1 MSLKLEV
8 FLITWLLMSPYKNYD
23 FFALISRTF
32 YEHFRAVFLLSCL
45 CSMMHNCTLHSR
57 QKSLKN
63 MKYVI
68 EKNVLLILTNPS
80 YLDKPFLPWQALR
93 TFTDPSYFDKHC
105 IPWQTLHTLTVPS
118 YLDKSFIIWQTL
130 HTLTNPSYFDR
141 PFIPWQI
148 LHTLTN
154 PSIPLKPIHTFKN
167 HSYID
172 NPFLSW
178 QSILLRVCPQKQFAP
193 SILCVRKWDIF
204 S

>member
-1 MSLKLEV
+1 MTSMHWSSEPFTSIFAPFFFFPVYAVWCTIAHCTVGKNHLKIWNMSLKKMF
-8 FLITWLLMSPYKNYD
+8 FLSW
-23 FFALISRTF
+23 RT
-32 YEHFRAVFLLSCL
+32 LP
-45 CSMMHNCTLHSR
+45 T
-57 QKSLKN
+57 
-63 MKYVI
+63 
-68 EKNVLLILTNPS
+68 LTNPS
-80 YLDKPFLPWQALR
+80 YLDRPFVPLQTLHTLTNIAYLNKPFIL
-93 TFTDPSYFDKHC
+93 
-105 IPWQTLHTLTVPS
+105 WQTLHTLTNPS
-118 YLDKSFIIWQTL
+118 YLGKSFILWQTL